1 LTSGLFIPEKPNTLL
16 ENAMS
21 VLTAFISGITRLND
35 FVGRWVALLVF
46 AMFAFLLLEVG
57 FRYLLNA
64 PTVWTNEL
72 TQMLFGVYA
81 VMSGGYIMAHR
92 GHVNVDL
99 LHSQLS
105 PRKRA
110 FMDIATSLLFFI
122 FTLALLWFGI
132 DMASESIASWE
143 TSYSAW
149 NPPIWPAKLAIPV
162 GTGLLVLQ
170 GLAKLLEDIA
180 IAFNLDYHRPD
191 HNTSKGEQS

>member
-1 LTSGLFIPEKPNTLL
+1 MHALS
-16 ENAMS
+16 
-21 VLTAFISGITRLND
+21 AFMKGVTRMNK
-35 FVGRWVALLVF
+35 VIGKWVSYLIF

-57 FRYLLNA
+57 FRYLFNA

-99 LHSQLS
+99 VYSHMG
-105 PRKRA
+105 PRLQA
-110 FMDIATSLLFFI
+110 TTDILTSTVFFA
-122 FTLALLWFGI
+122 FTLALLYFGVDI
-132 DMASESIASWE
+132 ARESIASME

-149 NPPIWPAKLAIPV
+149 NPPIWPVKLAIPI

-170 GLAKLLEDIA
+170 GLVKLLEDIA
-180 IAFNLDYHRPD
+180 IAFNLSYYQPESPD
-191 HNTSKGEQS
+191 AGDPL